1 MTQAS
6 QRPTRQLANAGVSI
20 WLDDLSRSK
29 LRTGELEQL
38 IRDLDVVGVTTNPTI
53 FAQSISSDSAYR
65 EQLEKLGNQNL
76 TAEQKAFALMQ
87 EDVAAACDAMHDVFV
102 ASEGID
108 GWVSIEVSPELANDA
123 EATIDQALLL
133 NRAIAKPN
141 LMIKVPA
148 TQAGLEAVARLTAQ
162 GICVNVTLIFSIMRY
177 RQVVNAYLTGIECA
191 RQSGHD
197 IRTIHSVASVF
208 ISRFDTL
215 VDSQT
220 TRSSVELAG
229 NSFGQFGISNAQAI
243 YQAFEEIFS
252 SSRALYWRD
261 QGMNVQRPLWAST
274 GVKDDRLAP
283 AHYVEQLVT
292 PGAINTMPE
301 KTLSALSELD
311 DPAFTMAQNQ
321 AETETVLN
329 AFANAG
335 LNYTEVVDQLE
346 AEGIAKFVSS
356 WSELLATIEETGS

>member
-1 MTQAS
+1 M
-6 QRPTRQLANAGVSI
+6 SI

-29 LRTGELEQL
+29 IRTGELEQL
-38 IRDLDVVGVTTNPTI
+38 LRELDVVGVTTNPTI
-53 FAQSISSDSAYR
+53 FAQSISSDPAYR
-65 EQLEKLGNQNL
+65 QQLEQLGNQNL
-76 TAEQKAFALMQ
+76 TAEQKAFALIQ
-87 EDVAAACDAMHDVFV
+87 EDVAAACDVLEEVFV
-102 ASEGID
+102 ASEGVD

-123 EATIDQALLL
+123 DATVAQAVLLK
-133 NRAIAKPN
+133 RAVGKPN

-148 TQAGLEAVARLTAQ
+148 TQAGLKAVTSLIAQ
-162 GICVNVTLIFSIMRY
+162 GISVNVTLIFSIMRY
-177 RQVVNAYLTGIECA
+177 RQVVNAYLAGIESA

-220 TRSSVELAG
+220 PASSGEATSLSV
-229 NSFGQFGISNAQAI
+229 GQFGIANAQAI
-243 YQAFEEIFS
+243 FEAFQQSFS
-252 SSRALYWRD
+252 SARALYFRD
-261 QGMNVQRPLWAST
+261 LGMNVQRPLWAST

-301 KTLSALSELD
+301 KTLFALSELEN
-311 DPAFTMAQNQ
+311 PAFAVTQNSGD
-321 AETETVLN
+321 TEIVLN

-335 LNYTEVVDQLE
+335 LDYTQIVDQLE

-356 WSELLATIEETGS
+356 WSELLTTVEETSS